1 MIVHLLL
8 IMALVLIGL
17 LIPSSELLFI
27 IQLAAGGILL
37 LALRI
42 IDLKELKLMFIPSK
56 ATKNNISA

>member
-37 LALRI
+37 LAFRI